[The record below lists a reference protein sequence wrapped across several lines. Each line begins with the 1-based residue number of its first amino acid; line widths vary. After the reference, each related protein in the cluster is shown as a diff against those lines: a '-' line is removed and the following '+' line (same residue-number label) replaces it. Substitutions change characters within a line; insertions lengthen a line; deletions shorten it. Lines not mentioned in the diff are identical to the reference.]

1 MVKKAP
7 RRTAERIATVSLDL
21 FNRFGE
27 PNVSTTLISSEL
39 NISPGN
45 LYYHFPAKDKLI
57 SHLFDSYESAVMTLL
72 EASGDVQ
79 DVEDAWFFLHS
90 LFELVWRYRFLYR
103 DLNDLLGK
111 YRPLEQALKQVLA
124 DKHEAFLILL
134 KCLSDKGWLTQNT
147 TERESSATQM
157 LVMLTWWLSY
167 EYVQNPRHAL
177 EDANAQGGVSRGAQ
191 QVLGLLLPYLQAQA
205 KAQLLALLQMYNAPP
220 SAEGT

>member
-1 MVKKAP
+1 MASKAP
-7 RRTAERIATVSLDL
+7 RRTAKRILASALGL

-27 PNVSTTLISSEL
+27 PNVATTMVAADLG
-39 NISPGN
+39 ISPGN
-45 LYYHFPAKDKLI
+45 LYYHYPGKEDI
-57 SHLFDSYESAVMTLL
+57 VSHLFDQFQQELQALL
-72 EASGDVQ
+72 PAAHDVK
-79 DVEDAWFFLHS
+79 DLEDAWFFLHS

-134 KCLSDKGWLTQNT
+134 KCLSDKGWLTQNP

-191 QVLGLLLPYLQAQA
+191 QVLGLLLPYLQAQP

-220 SAEGT
+220 SAEAT